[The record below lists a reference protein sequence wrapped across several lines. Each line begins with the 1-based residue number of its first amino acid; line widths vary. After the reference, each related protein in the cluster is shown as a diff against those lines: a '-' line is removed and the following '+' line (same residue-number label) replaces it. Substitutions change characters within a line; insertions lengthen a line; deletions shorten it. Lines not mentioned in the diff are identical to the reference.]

1 MQESTIERYLVSQTK
16 RAGGWALKFISPGVS
31 GVPDRIVLL
40 PGGKIFF
47 AELKRPG
54 VRARPLQQAI
64 HCKLQDLG
72 FAVYVIDSKEQVK
85 EVLRSYGV

>member
-1 MQESTIERYLVSQTK
+1 MQESTVEKYLVSQTK
-16 RAGGWALKFISPGVS
+16 KAGGWAPKFISPGVS

-54 VRARPLQQAI
+54 ARARPLQQAI
-64 HCKLQDLG
+64 HRKLQDLG

-85 EVLRSYGV
+85 EVLKSYGV